1 MPSPI
6 GHALAGLATAWAA
19 DLLPGDRASRIPP
32 ATASLYVRAGNGLTL
47 VCAALAM
54 APDLDLLLAG
64 HRTLTHSVGATF
76 CVALFAAAMAVNAG
90 RPVLRVALTC
100 AAAYAS
106 HLLLDWLGADT
117 SRPYGLR
124 ALWPFSDAYYISG
137 LDIFRQTARTDIT
150 TPSVI
155 EQNLLAVA
163 QEIAI
168 LAPIA
173 AALWLV
179 RVKALARFAAEMS
192 SGDHPAQ

>member
-19 DLLPGDRASRIPP
+19 DLVPGDRSRIPP
-32 ATASLYVRAGNGLTL
+32 ATASLYVRAGDGLTIAG
-47 VCAALAM
+47 VALAM
-54 APDLDLLLAG
+54 APDLDLLMAG

-76 CVALFAAAMAVNAG
+76 FVALFAAAMAANAR

-137 LDIFRQTARTDIT
+137 LDIFRQTARTYIT

-179 RVKALARFAAEMS
+179 RVKTLARLAAEMS